1 MSTINNKYI
10 PILSPLLECEVK
22 VVCAVYTCEAGYYD
36 QQHPDSVTV
45 SQCQQDAS
53 WSPVSLRCVF
63 DPAAVARNVQGG
75 FFEYEEDR
83 ENIFSVS
90 SIVTIV
96 SISVALILAT
106 IIVIVVIKH
115 RRMKNK
121 LLRSRK
127 LSKVT
132 AGGVKVLPDYLFS
145 PTPLE
150 DSQCKV
156 GNI

>member
-1 MSTINNKYI
+1 MSLLQQITI
-10 PILSPLLECEVK
+10 S
-22 VVCAVYTCEAGYYD
+22 
-36 QQHPDSVTV
+36 
-45 SQCQQDAS
+45 
-53 WSPVSLRCVF
+53 RCVF

-75 FFEYEEDR
+75 GFFEYEED
-83 ENIFSVS
+83 EGNMFSLG
-90 SIVTIV
+90 SIITIV
-96 SISVALILAT
+96 SISVALILT
-106 IIVIVVIKH
+106 IIIAIVIIKH
-115 RRMKNK
+115 RKMRDK

-156 GNI
+156 EN

>member
-1 MSTINNKYI
+1 MR
-10 PILSPLLECEVK
+10 
-22 VVCAVYTCEAGYYD
+22 CAVYTCGAGYYD

>member
-1 MSTINNKYI
+1 MF
-10 PILSPLLECEVK
+10 
-22 VVCAVYTCEAGYYD
+22 
-36 QQHPDSVTV
+36 
-45 SQCQQDAS
+45 
-53 WSPVSLRCVF
+53 VSLHEKNNLTCPRCVF

-75 FFEYEEDR
+75 LFEYEENE
-83 ENIFSVS
+83 ENVFSLS
-90 SIVTIV
+90 SIITIV
-96 SISVALILAT
+96 SISVALILT
-106 IIVIVVIKH
+106 IIIAIVIIKH
-115 RRMKNK
+115 RRMRDK

-156 GNI
+156 EN

>member
-1 MSTINNKYI
+1 MDLDLSLTIT
-10 PILSPLLECEVK
+10 LS
-22 VVCAVYTCEAGYYD
+22 
-36 QQHPDSVTV
+36 
-45 SQCQQDAS
+45 
-53 WSPVSLRCVF
+53 RCVF

-75 FFEYEEDR
+75 FFEYEEDY
-83 ENIFSVS
+83 EGNMFSLG

-96 SISVALILAT
+96 SISVALILT
-106 IIVIVVIKH
+106 IIIAIVIVKH
-115 RRMKNK
+115 RKMRDK

-156 GNI
+156 WKLKCKILFAA